1 MRLGDGGNRRKGR
14 RRTLVI
20 GSPAKE
26 MRFVPQRQTDSVVI
40 LSSEEIRIELLV
52 LKTAQIL
59 LNFKVLLAR
68 MNQEIFELVNS
79 R

>member
-1 MRLGDGGNRRKGR
+1 M
-14 RRTLVI
+14 VI

-40 LSSEEIRIELLV
+40 LSLKGRKLEVLIR
-52 LKTAQIL
+52 KSSRDS
-59 LNFKVLLAR
+59 LNLGVLLAR
-68 MNQEIFELVNS
+68 INQEIFKLVNS